1 MKAVF
6 FDIDGTLFIEK
17 QGVPASTVEA
27 ITKIRENGHKA
38 FICTGRSRAMIPQTP
53 ILDIGFD
60 GIVTV
65 EIVNSQNWTIDEHIA
80 HAIDTSNRCFAVL

>member
-27 ITKIRENGHKA
+27 ITKIRENGEL
-38 FICTGRSRAMIPQTP
+38 ISEEYRE
-53 ILDIGFD
+53 D
-60 GIVTV
+60 GIF
-65 EIVNSQNWTIDEHIA
+65 IKAYI
-80 HAIDTSNRCFAVL
+80 